1 MTGVH
6 KCQGY
11 RGDVVETTGIPKR
24 GRPAVLS
31 REAIVDAALAEG
43 LDTLTMSAL
52 ARRLGVVK
60 SALYRWVA
68 GREEVLGLVGDVVV
82 ERVLPIEPGAAD
94 WRDWFADLA
103 GRMRRE
109 FLAVPG
115 YAARIAA
122 PHAHHSDAHERLLV
136 AVHTRLEAGGLSPRA
151 ADDTRRIVLTAV
163 VGWIAA
169 ESHWTAPTDAGDS
182 RADADD
188 LFDRFVRSLLRAMPA
203 A

>member
-1 MTGVH
+1 M
-6 KCQGY
+6 
-11 RGDVVETTGIPKR
+11 
-24 GRPAVLS
+24 LS

-43 LDTLTMSAL
+43 LDTLTMTAL

-60 SALYRWVA
+60 SSLYRWVA

-82 ERVLPIEPGAAD
+82 ERVLPVEPGATD

-103 GRMRRE
+103 SRMRRE

-122 PHAHHSDAHERLLV
+122 PHAHHSDAHERLLATV
-136 AVHTRLEAGGLSPRA
+136 RTRLEEGGLAPREA
-151 ADDTRRIVLTAV
+151 EDTRRIVLTAV
-163 VGWIAA
+163 VGWVAA
-169 ESHWTAPTDAGDS
+169 ESHWTGHGDAVEP
-182 RADADD
+182 RADSDE

-203 A
+203 DPAA